1 MATILTASPQH
12 PNYKGGTRFLP
23 VVAEP
28 FDLPEWQDNPMFRD
42 EISLPVFVRSHLGG
56 LTV

>member
-23 VVAEP
+23 AAAEP
-28 FDLPEWQDNPMFRD
+28 FGLPEWHDNPMFRD
-42 EISLPVFVRSHLGG
+42 EFPCRFLSGHI
-56 LTV
+56 